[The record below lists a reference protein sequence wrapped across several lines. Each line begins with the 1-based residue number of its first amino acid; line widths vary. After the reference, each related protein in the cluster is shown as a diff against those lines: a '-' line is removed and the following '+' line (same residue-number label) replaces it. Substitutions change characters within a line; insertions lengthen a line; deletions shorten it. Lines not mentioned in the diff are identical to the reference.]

1 MVSPHRISKGYS
13 GKILR
18 VKLNWN
24 FSQIRIF
31 SRLTTGQVTV
41 ASSEIP
47 SNAVFE
53 HSKIIRLIL
62 AYSEISRKQT
72 VEYGFLGYFLGFG

>member
-1 MVSPHRISKGYS
+1 MVSPHRISKCYS

-24 FSQIRIF
+24 FSQICIF
-31 SRLTTGQVTV
+31 SRLITGQVV
-41 ASSEIP
+41 ADSSEIP
-47 SNAVFE
+47 SNSVFE

-72 VEYGFLGYFLGFG
+72 DEKNMGF